1 MSHPSPLWALGV
13 VRANS
18 AADMIPLRTVL
29 ISSGHAGAS
38 GGSPELAPG
47 SGSPS
52 AIALA
57 AQPRLEE
64 GGEGAIDELDDSAD
78 AIDALDGRASRGGR
92 VPRACLPGR
101 AATPGSGW

>member
-1 MSHPSPLWALGV
+1 MLTGGAFAL
-13 VRANS
+13 
-18 AADMIPLRTVL
+18 
-29 ISSGHAGAS
+29 
-38 GGSPELAPG
+38 G

-101 AATPGSGW
+101 PATPGSGW